1 MTEANTIK
9 RLCKTSHGFL
19 CCQNLTAYFL
29 NQSDQGYL
37 QNKISHGEL
46 VLLYKDADVPS
57 ISGLAE
63 KKMPQYSR
71 DLAHGLLHARDAVS
85 NETVTPGLP
94 NARALG
100 TGAKVKILRESD
112 MGRGCKKRSNGHSV
126 YPTEALK

>member
-1 MTEANTIK
+1 M
-9 RLCKTSHGFL
+9 
-19 CCQNLTAYFL
+19 
-29 NQSDQGYL
+29 

-112 MGRGCKKRSNGHSV
+112 MGKREQGKALGWRDALLLILKSPKRLPQAGGCPEFCVNGV
-126 YPTEALK
+126 

>member
-1 MTEANTIK
+1 M
-9 RLCKTSHGFL
+9 
-19 CCQNLTAYFL
+19 
-29 NQSDQGYL
+29 

-112 MGRGCKKRSNGHSV
+112 MGKREQGKALGRRDALLHILKPQKKLPQAATVNQAKVSLEHS
-126 YPTEALK
+126 EMAS